1 MLTIALPKGRI
12 AEETLAIFAEIFGE
26 ESSKENGKEFQF
38 EGRELML
45 DIGDFRFL
53 NVRNQDVPTYVEHG
67 SADIG
72 VVGLDVITEK
82 ELDIVKLL
90 DMRLGKC
97 KVAIGIKNEDDIDW
111 SKPNIKIATKM
122 VNITKD
128 YFSSKA
134 VGVEIIKLYGSI
146 ELAPLVGLADAIV
159 DIVETG
165 NTMRENGLKV
175 AEDIMDSSAHLI
187 ANKNSYY
194 AKKDEILTL
203 YQKIKTIVESR
214 ESK

>member
-1 MLTIALPKGRI
+1 MLTVALPKGRI
-12 AEETLAIFAEIFGE
+12 AEETLAIFAEIFG
-26 ESSKENGKEFQF
+26 GEFRF
-38 EGRELML
+38 EGRELIL
-45 DIGDFRFL
+45 DMGEFRFL

-72 VVGLDVITEK
+72 IVGLDVITEK
-82 ELDIVKLL
+82 ELDIIKLL
-90 DMRLGKC
+90 DMRLGRC
-97 KVAIGIKNEDDIDW
+97 KVSIGIKNEDELDW
-111 SKPNIKIATKM
+111 SKPNIKVATKM
-122 VNITKD
+122 VNITRD
-128 YFSSKA
+128 YFASRA

-165 NTMRENGLKV
+165 STMRENGLKV

-194 AKKDEILTL
+194 AKKDEILSL
-203 YQKIKTIVESR
+203 YEKIKTVVQSR
-214 ESK
+214 EH